1 MTSDLSLSLLG
12 QILPVGRVRLGFGG
26 ARRDRPGVKNDSEP
40 RTGSEPPPP
49 SFFSASP
56 RPRRASLD
64 ESMGNAS
71 ARPPASG
78 QQQLYVADPARF
90 LKEDMPQIVVIRR
103 IGNGRF
109 MKSYLCREEGVEL
122 VVKAM
127 RRRRIVVANRPL
139 RDDDD
144 HASSL
149 STARGTRA
157 IARAVGAARYARS
170 EA

>member
-1 MTSDLSLSLLG
+1 
-12 QILPVGRVRLGFGG
+12 
-26 ARRDRPGVKNDSEP
+26 
-40 RTGSEPPPP
+40 
-49 SFFSASP
+49 
-56 RPRRASLD
+56 
-64 ESMGNAS
+64 MGNAS

-149 STARGTRA
+149 STTRA
-157 IARAVGAARYARS
+157 IARAVGAARHARS